1 MNKKGRGCFITGLT
15 GMMSEKLAI
24 EMDNIV
30 FLKKTDR

>member
-1 MNKKGRGCFITGLT
+1 MNKKGMGCFITGLT

-30 FLKKTDR
+30 FLKKIDR